1 MSRYIYFLL
10 LIYGCVFSQSECKC
24 EPLNTWYKISNN
36 PIDSGRLL
44 ELDLSHGFA
53 YADPYTIYLVLID
66 KSTGEEMVIQFTNN
80 SHFKVDD
87 SILGLEM
94 ECLFPWVPGNGVPPF
109 LRGRGMEFSILEIL

>member
-53 YADPYTIYLVLID
+53 YADPYTIYLILID
-66 KSTGEEMVIQFTNN
+66 KGTGEEMVIQFTNN
-80 SHFKVDD
+80 SHFKVED
-87 SILGLEM
+87 STPSKPENSKMSLE
-94 ECLFPWVPGNGVPPF
+94 EYLKHYKKFNTKI
-109 LRGRGMEFSILEIL
+109 EK